1 MKTEIASRPAYECA
15 HSSLS
20 FLEYPRLMAMQ
31 SMNGVN
37 IGETLVSSNACSNV
51 IKHVTNEMKQEVVR
65 DVVDGKKLFSI
76 MIDEST
82 TIANSQVMIIY
93 LCTEFEDEVCTFF
106 LGLIPV
112 VQPSATDLKRELS
125 NFLHVI
131 GLTDAVLA
139 EQLIGFCSDGASTMV
154 G

>member
-1 MKTEIASRPAYECA
+1 
-15 HSSLS
+15 
-20 FLEYPRLMAMQ
+20 MQ
-31 SMNGVN
+31 Q
-37 IGETLVSSNACSNV
+37 
-51 IKHVTNEMKQEVVR
+51 EMVR
-65 DVVDGKKLFSI
+65 YVVDGKKLFSI

-93 LCTEFEDEVCTFF
+93 LRTEFEDEVCTFF

-112 VQPSATDLKRELS
+112 VQPSATDLKRELC

-154 G
+154 RMLQWRSNIAEGTVSEASNLSLHGAPFGIGSKEISKHCECSNSFPNLCGQFV